1 MFEITYS
8 LLFDFINML
17 KWLIPVYIVIG
28 IVGDLIMK
36 GAK

>member
-8 LLFDFINML
+8 LLFDFVRML
-17 KWLIPVYIVIG
+17 SWLIPVYIVIG
-28 IVGDLIMK
+28 IVGDLISK